1 MRIVIDMQGAQTE
14 SRHRGIGRYTL
25 LLAKAMARQ
34 RGENEIVLALS
45 GCFPAAIE
53 PIRAA
58 FAGLLPQENIKVWYV
73 PEPLKACHRDN
84 QWRGLA
90 AQSIRESFFTS
101 LAPDVVFV
109 TSVFEGYHD
118 DAVTSIGEYAPGLTT
133 VAMLYDL
140 IPLIHATTY
149 LEHNSAYK
157 HFFHAK
163 LRQLKKASAWLTI
176 SESARQEALKYL
188 QLDPLALTNI
198 GAACDPIFRRLSIAA
213 HDRASLLRIYNITRP
228 FILYSGGADARKN
241 LSRLIRVFVSLP
253 PALREQYQL
262 VMVGKMTETDT
273 QGFLEIT
280 KKAGL
285 APGEVTFTGNVSDDH
300 LCQLYNLCH
309 AFVFPSLHEGFGLPV
324 LEAMSCGV
332 PVISSNTTSMP
343 EVVGMADA
351 LFDPLSEPDM
361 LQKLLQVLTDVAFRQ
376 KLISH
381 GARQALSYSWEQTA
395 RYALDAIERVV
406 STSPNMLASSA
417 ATSHIAGQSELQSVV
432 QAIARLPG
440 RYTDLDLRQCAA
452 TLSLNHPQV
461 RTSRIYVDVS
471 ELVKRDAFTGVQR
484 VTKNILAYLLKAPPA
499 GYTVEAVYG
508 SAHDYGYRCARRFA
522 ERFMGRP
529 ADGDDTLI
537 EPRSGDVFLGLD
549 LQHHITQLQ
558 SPYLQELRGRG
569 VAVHFVVYDL
579 LPIQFPNY
587 WPSLHALHVQWLYT
601 LAQFDGAICIS
612 RTVADELLDWLNQ
625 HGPNRLRPFS
635 IGWFHLGADIESSA
649 PSRGL
654 PPDAVSVLQTLATRP
669 TFLVVGTLEPR
680 KGHAKTLA
688 AFEQLWREGL
698 DINLVFVGKS
708 GWLVEALVEKLRVH
722 PELGR
727 HFFWLTS
734 VSDEFLVKIYAAA
747 NCLIA
752 PSEGEGF
759 GLPLIEAAQHGL
771 PIIAS
776 DIPVFREV
784 AGDHATYFRGKT
796 PEAMAQAVRDWL
808 QLDQSTA
815 QAQVAGMPWLTWEQS
830 ALQLQNVMCQ
840 NNWLYQWP
848 PTLTSNPDHAA

>member
-1 MRIVIDMQGAQTE
+1 
-14 SRHRGIGRYTL
+14 
-25 LLAKAMARQ
+25 
-34 RGENEIVLALS
+34 
-45 GCFPAAIE
+45 
-53 PIRAA
+53 
-58 FAGLLPQENIKVWYV
+58 
-73 PEPLKACHRDN
+73 
-84 QWRGLA
+84 
-90 AQSIRESFFTS
+90 
-101 LAPDVVFV
+101 
-109 TSVFEGYHD
+109 
-118 DAVTSIGEYAPGLTT
+118 
-133 VAMLYDL
+133 
-140 IPLIHATTY
+140 
-149 LEHNSAYK
+149 
-157 HFFHAK
+157 
-163 LRQLKKASAWLTI
+163 
-176 SESARQEALKYL
+176 
-188 QLDPLALTNI
+188 
-198 GAACDPIFRRLSIAA
+198 
-213 HDRASLLRIYNITRP
+213 
-228 FILYSGGADARKN
+228 
-241 LSRLIRVFVSLP
+241 
-253 PALREQYQL
+253 
-262 VMVGKMTETDT
+262 
-273 QGFLEIT
+273 
-280 KKAGL
+280 
-285 APGEVTFTGNVSDDH
+285 
-300 LCQLYNLCH
+300 
-309 AFVFPSLHEGFGLPV
+309 
-324 LEAMSCGV
+324 
-332 PVISSNTTSMP
+332 
-343 EVVGMADA
+343 
-351 LFDPLSEPDM
+351 
-361 LQKLLQVLTDVAFRQ
+361 
-376 KLISH
+376 
-381 GARQALSYSWEQTA
+381 
-395 RYALDAIERVV
+395 
-406 STSPNMLASSA
+406 
-417 ATSHIAGQSELQSVV
+417 
-432 QAIARLPG
+432 
-440 RYTDLDLRQCAA
+440 
-452 TLSLNHPQV
+452 
-461 RTSRIYVDVS
+461 
-471 ELVKRDAFTGVQR
+471 
-484 VTKNILAYLLKAPPA
+484 
-499 GYTVEAVYG
+499 
-508 SAHDYGYRCARRFA
+508 
-522 ERFMGRP
+522 MGRP

-579 LPIQFPNY
+579 LPIQFPHY
-587 WPSLHALHVQWLYT
+587 WPSMHALHVQWLYT

-680 KGHAKTLA
+680 KGHAKTLS

-727 HFFWLTS
+727 HFFWLTG
-734 VSDEFLVKIYAAA
+734 VSDEFLEKIYAAA

-830 ALQLQNVMCQ
+830 ALQLQNVVCQ

-848 PTLTSNPDHAA
+848 SKLTNNPTHAA

>member
-25 LLAKAMARQ
+25 SLTKAMARQ
-34 RGENEIVLALS
+34 RGNNEIVLALS
-45 GCFPAAIE
+45 GFFPDTIE

-58 FAGLLPQENIKVWYV
+58 FAGLLPQENIKVWYA
-73 PEPLKACHRDN
+73 PGPLKACHRDN
-84 QWRGLA
+84 QWRVQA
-90 AQSIRESFFTS
+90 AQSIRESFFAS

-109 TSVFEGYHD
+109 TSIFEGYHD
-118 DAVTSIGEYAPGLTT
+118 DAVTSIGEFAPGLTT

-140 IPLIHATTY
+140 IPLIHASTY
-149 LEHNSAYK
+149 LDHNSAYK
-157 HFFHAK
+157 HFYNAK

-176 SESARQEALKYL
+176 SESARQEALKHL
-188 QLDPLALTNI
+188 QLDPSALTNI
-198 GAACDPIFRRLSIAA
+198 GAACDPIFRRLSISAPDQA
-213 HDRASLLRIYNITRP
+213 TLRCTYNITRP
-228 FILYSGGADARKN
+228 YILYSGGADARKN
-241 LSRLIRVFVSLP
+241 LPRLIRVFASLP

-273 QGFLEIT
+273 QGFQEIT

-285 APGEVTFTGNVSDDH
+285 ASGELTFTGNVSDDH

-361 LQKLLQVLTDVAFRQ
+361 LQKLSHVLTDVTFRQ

-395 RYALDAIERVV
+395 RQALDAIKRVV
-406 STSPNMLASSA
+406 SVSPSMLASSGS
-417 ATSHIAGQSELQSVV
+417 TSHIAGQSELQSVV

-440 RYTDLDLRQCAA
+440 SYTDLDLRQCAA
-452 TLSLNHPQV
+452 TLSLNHPHV
-461 RTSRIYVDVS
+461 RTARIYVDIS
-471 ELVKRDAFTGVQR
+471 ELVQRDAATGVQR
-484 VTKNILAYLLKAPPA
+484 VTKNILSQLLQAPPA

-508 SAHDYGYRCARRFA
+508 SVNDYGYRCARRFS

-529 ADGDDTLI
+529 ADRDDALI
-537 EPRSGDVFLGLD
+537 EPRAGDIFLGLD
-549 LQHHITQLQ
+549 LQHHITQWQ

-579 LPIQFPNY
+579 LPIQFPHY
-587 WPSLHALHVQWLYT
+587 WPSMHALHGQWLYT

-625 HGPNRLRPFS
+625 HGPKRLRPFS

-654 PPDAVSVLQTLATRP
+654 PSDAASVLNTLATRP

-680 KGHAKTLA
+680 KGQAQTLA
-688 AFEQLWREGL
+688 AFELLWREGL

-708 GWLVEALVEKLRVH
+708 GWLVEALVEKLRIH
-722 PELGR
+722 PELGQQL
-727 HFFWLTS
+727 FWLTD
-734 VSDEFLVKIYAAA
+734 VSDEFLEKIYAAA

-776 DIPVFREV
+776 DIPVFKEV
-784 AGDHATYFRGKT
+784 AGDHAIYFKGKT
-796 PEAMAQAVRDWL
+796 PEALAQAVRDWL

-815 QAQVAGMPWLTWEQS
+815 RARVAGMPWLTWDQS
-830 ALQLQNVMCQ
+830 AVQLQNVVCQ
-840 NNWLYQWP
+840 NNWLHQWP
-848 PTLTSNPDHAA
+848 STLSGNPIHAA